1 MTDGNYRLSWR
12 QRIGYSS
19 GDLAQNLIYQTV
31 SIWLLFFYTNVY
43 GLKPGVA
50 AVMFLVV
57 RIIDVIW
64 DPIVGTFVDKANP
77 RWGKYRSWLI
87 IGGLPLAGFAMLC
100 FWNGFSGSLL
110 YAYVTYIGL
119 SMCFTLSSVP
129 YGALGASLTRDTDE
143 ITVLTSVRMFLANL
157 AGLIIKALPLV
168 IAIFAPK
175 AYNAS
180 TGRMEAVYNT
190 PESAGAWFITMSIFA
205 LTGLA
210 LLIFCFFESKERIVM
225 DESESAEVKVSD
237 LWMELVRNRPLR
249 ILSFF
254 FIIAFTTMSISNAA
268 DSYFMTYNIG
278 ATPFM
283 TTAFM
288 WLGTLPVFIFLP
300 LVPAVKRKIGK
311 NGMFRLFLGIAI
323 IGMVLMYLCVTV
335 PALKS
340 CFPLLCVVQFVKSTG
355 ILVATG
361 YMWALVPEVVTFGEF
376 TTGRRVAGIV
386 NALICIFMKAGMALG
401 GVIPGLVLAW
411 VGFNGASQAQTPLA
425 EQGILWLV
433 TLIPALLLFLA
444 VFVIGKY
451 ELTDKRMDE
460 INAEITNRRKI

>member
-1 MTDGNYRLSWR
+1 MENGCYKLSWR
-12 QRIGYSS
+12 ERIGFSS

-43 GLKPGVA
+43 GLKPSVS

-64 DPIVGTFVDKANP
+64 DPVVGAFIDKANP
-77 RWGKYRSWLI
+77 RWGKYRSWLLFAGI
-87 IGGLPLAGFAMLC
+87 PLAAFAMLC

-110 YAYVTYIGL
+110 YAYVTYVGM
-119 SMCFTLSSVP
+119 SMCFTLINVP
-129 YGALGASLTRDTDE
+129 YSALNSSLTRDTHE
-143 ITVLTSVRMFLANL
+143 ITVLTSVRMFMANL
-157 AGLIIKALPLV
+157 AGLIIKTLPLV

-175 AYNAS
+175 AYNAD

-210 LLIFCFFESKERIVM
+210 LLVWCFFESKERIVM
-225 DESESAEVKVSD
+225 DAKDTENVKVSD

-249 ILSFF
+249 VLSFF
-254 FIIAFTTMSISNAA
+254 FIVAYTTMSISNAA

-288 WLGTLPVFIFLP
+288 WLGTIPAFIFLP
-300 LVPAVKRKIGK
+300 LVPAIKKKIGK
-311 NGMFRLFLGIAI
+311 AGMFRLFLGISVV
-323 IGMVLMYLCVTV
+323 GMILMYAVISV

-340 CFPLLCVVQFVKSTG
+340 CFPLLCVVQFIKSAG
-355 ILVATG
+355 VLVATG
-361 YMWALVPEVVTFGEF
+361 YMWALVPEVVTFGEY
-376 TTGRRVAGIV
+376 TTGRRVAAIV

-411 VGFNGASQAQTPLA
+411 VGFDSAAKIQTPLA

-433 TLIPALLLFLA
+433 TLIPAVLFVLA
-444 VFVIGKY
+444 IFIIGKY
-451 ELTDKRMDE
+451 ELSDERMDE
-460 INAEITNRRKI
+460 INMEIAKRR

>member
-1 MTDGNYRLSWR
+1 MENGCYRLSWR
-12 QRIGYSS
+12 ERIGFSS

-43 GLKPGVA
+43 GLKPSVS

-64 DPIVGTFVDKANP
+64 DPVVGAFIDKGNP

-87 IGGLPLAGFAMLC
+87 FAGFPLAGFAMLC

-110 YAYVTYIGL
+110 YAYITYVGM
-119 SMCFTLSSVP
+119 SMCFTLINVP
-129 YGALGASLTRDTDE
+129 YGALNSSLTRDTDE
-143 ITVLTSVRMFLANL
+143 ITILTSVRMFMANL
-157 AGLIIKALPLV
+157 AGLIIKTLPLV
-168 IAIFAPK
+168 IVIFAPK
-175 AYNAS
+175 VYNAG
-180 TGRMEAVYNT
+180 TGKMEAVYNT
-190 PESAGAWFITMSIFA
+190 PESVTAWFITMSIFA

-210 LLIFCFFESKERIVM
+210 LLLFCFFESKERIVM
-225 DESESAEVKVSD
+225 DAEEAAKVKVSD

-254 FIIAFTTMSISNAA
+254 FIIAFTTMSVSNAA
-268 DSYFMTYNIG
+268 DSYFMTYNVG

-288 WLGTLPVFIFLP
+288 WLGTIPSFIFLP
-300 LVPAVKRKIGK
+300 LVPAIKKKVGK
-311 NGMFRLFLGIAI
+311 AGMFRLFLVISI
-323 IGMVLMYLCVTV
+323 IGMVLMYAIVSM

-340 CFPLLCVVQFVKSTG
+340 CFPLLCVVQFIKSTG
-355 ILVATG
+355 VLVATG
-361 YMWALVPEVVTFGEF
+361 YMWALVPEVVTFGEY
-376 TTGRRVAGIV
+376 TTGRRVSAIV

-401 GVIPGLVLAW
+401 GVIPGLVLTW
-411 VGFNGASQAQTPLA
+411 VGFDAAAKAQTPLA

-433 TLIPALLLFLA
+433 TLIPAALFVLA
-444 VFVIGKY
+444 IFVIGKY
-451 ELTDKRMDE
+451 ELSDERIDE
-460 INAEITNRRKI
+460 INMEIAKRR